1 MKKLISKICVFL
13 FVLVFAIAFINV
25 GEAGSAAKAETAET
39 TSPSVAEVQAS
50 SNVNVSGVVT
60 WVDKDGI
67 THNASNVKVELR
79 NMNLVGSN
87 LPYYV

>member
-1 MKKLISKICVFL
+1 MKKFIGKICVFL
-13 FVLVFAIAFINV
+13 FVLVFAIAVVNA
-25 GEAGSAAKAETAET
+25 GEAGSAAKAETTET
-39 TSPSVAEVQAS
+39 TAPAVAEVQAS

-60 WVDKDGI
+60 WVDKDGR

-87 LPYYV
+87 LPYYI

>member
-60 WVDKDGI
+60 WVDKDGR
-67 THNASNVKVELR
+67 THN
-79 NMNLVGSN
+79 
-87 LPYYV
+87 

>member
-13 FVLVFAIAFINV
+13 FVLAFVIAVVNV

-50 SNVNVSGVVT
+50 SNVNVSGVIT
-60 WVDKDGI
+60 WVDNEGRA
-67 THNASNVKVELR
+67 HN
-79 NMNLVGSN
+79 
-87 LPYYV
+87 